1 MLEDLKIANM
11 SKSAKGDMENPG
23 RNVQA
28 KSSLNKSILDQGWY
42 EFRRQLEYKQ
52 LWRGG
57 QVITVNPRNT
67 SRSCPLCNHTQRDNR
82 KTQAAF
88 ACVKCGFKEN
98 ADYTAAINILAAGQA
113 VSACGDI
120 RPVTA

>member
-1 MLEDLKIANM
+1 M
-11 SKSAKGDMENPG
+11 SKSSKGDMENPG

-28 KSSLNKSILDQGWY
+28 KFGLNKSILDQGWY

-57 QVITVNPRNT
+57 QVIAVNPRNT
-67 SRSCPLCNHTQRDNR
+67 SRSCPLCNHTEKDNR
-82 KTQAAF
+82 KTQAVF
-88 ACVKCGFKEN
+88 VCVKCSFKEN

>member
-1 MLEDLKIANM
+1 VVVLEDLKIANM
-11 SKSAKGDMENPG
+11 SKSSKGDMENPG

-28 KSSLNKSILDQGWY
+28 KSGLNKSILDQGWY

-57 QVITVNPRNT
+57 QVIAVNPRNT
-67 SRSCPLCNHTQRDNR
+67 SRSCPLCNHTEKDNR
-82 KTQAAF
+82 KTQAVF
-88 ACVKCGFKEN
+88 VCVKCGFKEN

-113 VSACGDI
+113 VSALW
-120 RPVTA
+120 RY